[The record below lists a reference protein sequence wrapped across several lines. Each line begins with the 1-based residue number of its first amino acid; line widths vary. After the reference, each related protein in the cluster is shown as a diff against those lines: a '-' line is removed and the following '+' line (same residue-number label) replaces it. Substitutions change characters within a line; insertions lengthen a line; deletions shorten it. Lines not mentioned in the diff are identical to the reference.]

1 VVAATGCLS
10 APLEPDIPGIRTFE
24 GTTLYTNRFP
34 RAGFDFSGQRV
45 AVVGTGSSGVQSIP
59 VIAEQ
64 ALHLT
69 VFQRSAAYTR
79 PANCRQLQPGEL
91 EELKAN
97 YEDIR
102 RRQRAS
108 FAGLISFGA
117 VSLEGMV
124 PPEQRI
130 LETPVS
136 ERLAKLDAMGW
147 DALTAWADVMVDI
160 DANRAATE
168 LYREMISR
176 TVKDPQTVKAL
187 TPHYPMGCKRP
198 IIDTDYFE
206 TFNRPNVTLVD
217 LREGAITAVTPA
229 GIETEQGNFDFDVIV
244 WATGFDAMTGALNR
258 IEITGRDGKLLRDV
272 WTSEGAVSY
281 LGLQVAGFPNLFTI
295 TGPGSP
301 SVLAN
306 MLFGIE
312 QHVDWI
318 AGCML
323 YMRERNLLAIEATQ
337 QAQTDWVGHVASL
350 VSGSIR
356 SHPTC
361 NSWYL
366 GANIP
371 GKKRVYMPYVGGQP
385 TYRQKCEEIVE
396 AGYEG
401 FEFTP
406 LVG

>member
-1 VVAATGCLS
+1 
-10 APLEPDIPGIRTFE
+10 
-24 GTTLYTNRFP
+24 
-34 RAGFDFSGQRV
+34 
-45 AVVGTGSSGVQSIP
+45 

-79 PANCRQLQPGEL
+79 PANCRRLEPGEL

-97 YEDIR
+97 YDDIR

-117 VSLEGMV
+117 VSLEGLV
-124 PPEQRI
+124 PPQEKI
-130 LETPVS
+130 LETPVN

-147 DALTAWADVMVDI
+147 DALGAWADVAVDI

-168 LYREMISR
+168 LYAELIRR
-176 TVKDPQTVKAL
+176 AVKDPETARAL
-187 TPHYPMGCKRP
+187 TPDYPMGCKRQ
-198 IIDTDYFE
+198 IIDTDYFA

-217 LREGAITAVTPA
+217 LRQGAITAVTPS
-229 GIETEQGNFDFDVIV
+229 GIETEQGHFDVDVIV

-258 IEITGRDGKLLRDV
+258 IEITGRDSRLLRDI

-318 AGCML
+318 ADCML
-323 YMRERNLLAIEATQ
+323 YMRAQDLLAIEPTEE
-337 QAQTDWVGHVASL
+337 AQTDWVGHVASL

-385 TYRQKCEEIVE
+385 AYRQKCEEIVA
-396 AGYEG
+396 AGYDG
-401 FEFTP
+401 FQFTR
-406 LVG
+406 LAG

>member
-1 VVAATGCLS
+1 
-10 APLEPDIPGIRTFE
+10 
-24 GTTLYTNRFP
+24 
-34 RAGFDFSGQRV
+34 
-45 AVVGTGSSGVQSIP
+45 
-59 VIAEQ
+59 
-64 ALHLT
+64 
-69 VFQRSAAYTR
+69 
-79 PANCRQLQPGEL
+79 
-91 EELKAN
+91 
-97 YEDIR
+97 
-102 RRQRAS
+102 
-108 FAGLISFGA
+108 
-117 VSLEGMV
+117 
-124 PPEQRI
+124 
-130 LETPVS
+130 
-136 ERLAKLDAMGW
+136 MGW
-147 DALTAWADVMVDI
+147 DALSAWADVAVDI

-168 LYREMISR
+168 LYAELIRR
-176 TVKDPQTVKAL
+176 AVKDPETARAL
-187 TPHYPMGCKRP
+187 TPDYPMGCKRQ
-198 IIDTDYFE
+198 IIDTNYFE

-217 LREGAITAVTPA
+217 LRKGAITAVTPS
-229 GIETEQGNFDFDVIV
+229 GIETEQGHFDFDVIV

-258 IEITGRDGKLLRDV
+258 IEIRGRDGRLLRDV

-318 AGCML
+318 AGCLL
-323 YMRERNLLAIEATQ
+323 YMREQNLLAIEATE
-337 QAQTDWVGHVASL
+337 QAQTDWVAHVASL

-401 FEFTP
+401 FQFTS
-406 LVG
+406 LTR